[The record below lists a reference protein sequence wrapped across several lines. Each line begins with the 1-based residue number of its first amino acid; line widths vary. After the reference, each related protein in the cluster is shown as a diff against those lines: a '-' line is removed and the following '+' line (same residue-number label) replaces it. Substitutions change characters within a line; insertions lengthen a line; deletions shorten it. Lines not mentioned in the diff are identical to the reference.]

1 MAICSLACYCKKVS
15 NALNATQKEIL
26 DSLSHEAQ
34 IMQTV
39 ICQTKWDEQAIIQ
52 RWNKNRWSEKCLED
66 DLLAVKECS
75 IPQRHLFL
83 VFPDVFCRIFVDPF
97 FLLCIL
103 FLVFCVLIKPNQQ
116 FTFWVEKN
124 DIQGVIRLKYLPQF
138 LDQSMMPFY
147 LYQEIFVSL

>member
-1 MAICSLACYCKKVS
+1 MLSMRHK
-15 NALNATQKEIL
+15 KEIL

-83 VFPDVFCRIFVDPF
+83 VFPDVFCWIFVDPF
-97 FLLCIL
+97 FCALHF
-103 FLVFCVLIKPNQQ
+103 FLVFCFLIKPNQQ

-124 DIQGVIRLKYLPQF
+124 DIKIFKVRPIWNIIRLKYLPQF
-138 LDQSMMPFY
+138 LDQSIMPFY
-147 LYQEIFVSL
+147 LYQEIFPSL